1 VARIDLHLH
10 SSASDGEYPPRDVVR
25 RTHAALLDVIAL
37 TDHDTLAGVGP
48 ARAEAAL
55 LGIQVIAG
63 CEFSVAAPWGE
74 MHLLA
79 YFLPLEHAELEGFL
93 DGQRARRMARG
104 ETIVRRLQAL
114 GVALMDADVRVA
126 AGKGAVGR
134 PHVAR
139 ALLARRLVANVQ
151 EAFDR
156 YLGLGRPAYVAK
168 DLPQLAEVVALV
180 RGVGGVTSAAHL
192 KERGDPQSLE
202 RLQAAGVDAV
212 EVVHPAH
219 DTRARRRLEEH
230 ARRAGLLL
238 TGGSDW
244 HGESRVD
251 EGRGELGTV
260 TVPEAWLEAVT
271 ERHATRMAYLEVTR

>member
-1 VARIDLHLH
+1 MARIDLHVH
-10 SSASDGEYPPRDVVR
+10 SSASDGASSPAEVVR
-25 RTHAALLDVIAL
+25 RARAAGLDVIAL
-37 TDHDTLAGVGP
+37 ADHDTLAGVAA
-48 ARAEAAL
+48 ARAAGGSA
-55 LGIQVIAG
+55 GIEVIAA

-79 YFLPLEHAELEGFL
+79 YFLPPDDAALEAFLE
-93 DGQRARRMARG
+93 GQRARRAARG
-104 ETIVRRLQAL
+104 ETIVRRLRAL
-114 GVALMDADVRVA
+114 GVPLTDADVCAA
-126 AGKGAVGR
+126 AGQGAIGR

-139 ALLARRLVANVQ
+139 ALVARRFVGNVQ

-168 DLPQLAEVVALV
+168 DLPSLAAVVALV
-180 RGVGGVTSAAHL
+180 RGVGGVSSAAHL
-192 KERGDPQSLE
+192 KERGDPQSLAW
-202 RLQAAGVDAV
+202 LNTTGVDGV

-219 DTRARRRLEEH
+219 DARARQRLEAH

-251 EGRGELGTV
+251 EARGELGSITI
-260 TVPEAWLEAVT
+260 PEEWLDAIA
-271 ERHATRMAYLEVTR
+271 RLHATRTAHLEVTR